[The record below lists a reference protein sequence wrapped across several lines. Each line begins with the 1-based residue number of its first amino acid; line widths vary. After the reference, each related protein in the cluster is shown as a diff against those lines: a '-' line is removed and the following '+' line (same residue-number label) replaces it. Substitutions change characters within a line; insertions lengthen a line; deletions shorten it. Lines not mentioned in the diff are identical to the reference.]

1 MVKVILFLIIA
12 FMLSLTLNV
21 ALTAVLYRN
30 WVDNIYINKKSRK
43 IGGFM
48 KKGLKICFSI
58 IGVIVILG
66 IAFFVIDYNRVK
78 KQEKPIFCI
87 KNPAGI
93 YRDGGTIEYFGL
105 GYKVIDFNTS
115 AGFDDIKIG
124 TWFMDYNDFEEERNA
139 YEKKFEENLQSNEEL
154 NRSPENVTI
163 EVDNTTV
170 RPESVSI
177 TITDNNVNQYGWGVE
192 FRVQQKVNE
201 EWEDLQYVS
210 DDLAWIDIA
219 YEVNEDHQLTL
230 KLDIEQYYGKL
241 SNGIYRIVKPVYDN
255 GYIDIYSNE
264 FEIK

>member
-1 MVKVILFLIIA
+1 
-12 FMLSLTLNV
+12 
-21 ALTAVLYRN
+21 
-30 WVDNIYINKKSRK
+30 
-43 IGGFM
+43 M

-66 IAFFVIDYNRVK
+66 IAFFVIDYNIVK

-139 YEKKFEENLQSNEEL
+139 YEKKFEENLQSNEEF

-170 RPESVSI
+170 SPESVSI
-177 TITDNNVNQYGWGVE
+177 TITDNNEEPYGWGVE
-192 FRVQQKVNE
+192 FKVQQKVNE
-201 EWEDLQYVS
+201 EWVELQYIY
-210 DDLAWIDIA
+210 DDSTWIDIA

-241 SNGIYRIVKPVYDN
+241 SNGIYRIVKPIYDN